1 MPGFLLLRRRHAVGV
16 GGACHV
22 ADDDGAAATH
32 RAPRGQSAVPGQAKA
47 GQAKA
52 GQAKAG
58 QGRTGQD
65 RTGQDRT
72 GQDKAGQGRTRQDK
86 AGQGRTRQA
95 ARRCRLRRICR
106 VRGLQAPGRR
116 SDTPRGGKRY
126 GRCFPWRRR
135 HRRRRRASDRRGRES
150 HNQCRRPP
158 A

>member
-1 MPGFLLLRRRHAVGV
+1 MPGFLLSRRRHAVGV

-32 RAPRGQSAVPGQAKA
+32 RAPRGQSAVPGQ
-47 GQAKA
+47 G
-52 GQAKAG
+52 GTG
-58 QGRTGQD
+58 QG
-65 RTGQDRT
+65 
-72 GQDKAGQGRTRQDK
+72 KAGQGRTRQDK
-86 AGQGRTRQA
+86 AGQGRTRQDRTGQDRTGQDRTGQDKARQGRTGQA

-106 VRGLQAPGRR
+106 VRGWQAPGRR
-116 SDTPRGGKRY
+116 SDTLRGGKRY

-150 HNQCRRPP
+150 HNRCRRPP